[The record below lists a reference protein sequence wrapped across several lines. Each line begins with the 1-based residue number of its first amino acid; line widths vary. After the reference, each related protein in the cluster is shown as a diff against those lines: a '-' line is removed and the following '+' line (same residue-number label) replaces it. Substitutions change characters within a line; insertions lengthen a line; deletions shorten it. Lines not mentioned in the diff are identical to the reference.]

1 MKKLFAILMS
11 VLMIAC
17 FMPTMAFADG
27 ETAVKGTEQNPYT
40 LEDLGNMNRQ
50 TYIDAQKTLGGTMY
64 VEVGDYQYSTNGT
77 LGNGVRDDA
86 TGQKPDHNK
95 LNSYAENGYLSPK
108 DENGKGNDGANG
120 MNIVFV
126 GGTITSQKTGYKDID
141 HIDTSLLLAVPAYTN
156 VTFKE
161 TQFNGVFS
169 FNYQLYTSPWSQLG
183 ELKFDGCTFNG
194 IIVGATAAQTLTFD
208 GCTFNN
214 YTNIESVN
222 NSNPTWIRPA
232 YGNWTADDNRGQGED
247 FKSLTKINFTNNKV
261 TSTRPVKFEYVALW
275 KDADVTITGNTFN
288 ISKQTGDTE
297 CKNVGIYLGAHD
309 SAYNNDNGKT
319 VTLTWDNNKTEGE
332 TAAAICLPTGKQSL
346 PKGSKVLNSSG
357 EEIAISAREWKTE
370 NNITIGNTVSGY
382 ATLQEAINA
391 ANDGSTVKLL
401 ANTTEDITI
410 PAGKKV
416 TLNLNGKTLTNKNS
430 DTITVQNGAELTIE
444 GTGTVDNVT
453 HGKAAIFNNGTA
465 VLNGGT
471 YDRSAETGASATGS
485 GENSYYTIVNHGT
498 MTIATG
504 VTVQTAKNNNQYG
517 KYSSLVENGY
527 YDYKSTNPRSGY
539 VSGTNQAEPTLTI
552 NGGTFLGGLN
562 TIKNDDGAKVVIH
575 NGNFNNYSQ
584 AAVQNHSIA
593 TINGGTFTGAN
604 GTETAVAV
612 FNCGVCSNI
621 AEKDKHQ
628 LTITDGT
635 FNGKIIKTTGTI
647 SITGG
652 EFTSNPKDYVD
663 KSCKVFKVSDT
674 KFMVATDNAKP
685 AGYYWTAVEGKAWD
699 YEGTA
704 ITYTP
709 YVPTDNVTNQSENT
723 ATGTPATTTAD
734 INASTTTAADGT
746 KTTTATVDDQTADKI
761 VDKATAN
768 KSEQIIIDATSA
780 AGAGAAAEVGIP
792 EKTVKEIAE
801 KTDANLTF
809 KTDAAKVQLDKN
821 AVDALAAQAGT
832 TGTVKLLVK
841 TVKSDADI
849 HQVELKL
856 VTSNGAVTDFHGGN
870 VTVTIKPSA
879 ALNAKEVICVYIDDN
894 GVYHRVD
901 GKKNADGTYT
911 FTTGH
916 FSTYAI
922 MSVEDAE
929 KVFEQQDAKAAEQA
943 KEIKLQARSAK
954 TAKGNIKVNLKVNED
969 AIKAIEDLGYTVKY
983 KFYRSTIKNAKYVG
997 KFETT
1002 AKTYTNTTGKK
1013 GTRYYYKA
1021 RVMVYD
1027 AQGELVA
1034 KTALTQCKYACRI
1047 K

>member
-27 ETAVKGTEQNPYT
+27 ETAAVAKIGETTYPT
-40 LEDLGNMNRQ
+40 LQAAITAAPTGE
-50 TYIDAQKTLGGTMY
+50 TTT
-64 VEVGDYQYSTNGT
+64 VEV
-77 LGNGVRDDA
+77 
-86 TGQKPDHNK
+86 
-95 LNSYAENGYLSPK
+95 E
-108 DENGKGNDGANG
+108 
-120 MNIVFV
+120 
-126 GGTITSQKTGYKDID
+126 
-141 HIDTSLLLAVPAYTN
+141 LLA
-156 VTFKE
+156 
-161 TQFNGVFS
+161 
-169 FNYQLYTSPWSQLG
+169 
-183 ELKFDGCTFNG
+183 D
-194 IIVGATAAQTLTFD
+194 
-208 GCTFNN
+208 
-214 YTNIESVN
+214 
-222 NSNPTWIRPA
+222 
-232 YGNWTADDNRGQGED
+232 
-247 FKSLTKINFTNNKV
+247 TK
-261 TSTRPVKFEYVALW
+261 
-275 KDADVTITGNTFN
+275 
-288 ISKQTGDTE
+288 
-297 CKNVGIYLGAHD
+297 
-309 SAYNNDNGKT
+309 
-319 VTLTWDNNKTEGE
+319 
-332 TAAAICLPTGKQSL
+332 
-346 PKGSKVLNSSG
+346 
-357 EEIAISAREWKTE
+357 
-370 NNITIGNTVSGY
+370 
-382 ATLQEAINA
+382 
-391 ANDGSTVKLL
+391 
-401 ANTTEDITI
+401 EDITI

-416 TLNLNGKTLTNKNS
+416 TLNLNGKTLTNSSS
-430 DTITVQNGAELTIE
+430 DTITVANGAELTIE
-444 GTGTVDNVT
+444 GAGTVDNVT
-453 HGKAAIFNNGTA
+453 HGKAAIFNNGTV

-471 YDRSAETGASATGS
+471 YDRSAETGTSASAS
-485 GENSYYTIVNHGT
+485 GENSYYTIVNHGI
-498 MTIATG
+498 MTINEAAK
-504 VTVQTAKNNNQYG
+504 VQTAGGVTEKG

-527 YDYKSTNPRSGY
+527 FSYTSTDSRSGH
-539 VSGTNQAEPTLTI
+539 VEGTNQAEPTLTI

-562 TIKNDDGAKVVIH
+562 TIKNDDGGRIAIKD
-575 NGNFNNYSQ
+575 GNFSNFYQ
-584 AAVQNHSIA
+584 ALVQNHNIA
-593 TINGGTFTGAN
+593 KIEGGTFTAAEGSDQTTY
-604 GTETAVAV
+604 GVY
-612 FNCGVCSNI
+612 NCGCAANYDI
-621 AEKDKHQ
+621 GT
-628 LTITDGT
+628 LTISGGT
-635 FNGKIIKTTGTI
+635 FTADYALGEVSTQAANVTI
-647 SITGG
+647 SGG
-652 EFTSNPKDYVD
+652 IFNGNKAAIGESTDCNAKFVISGGTYSSSPKNVVGNA
-663 KSCKVFKVSDT
+663 KVFKVSDT
-674 KFMVATDNAKP
+674 KFMVATDDAKP

-761 VDKATAN
+761 VDKAAAN

-780 AGAGAAAEVGIP
+780 AGAAASAEVGIP

-879 ALNAKEVICVYIDDN
+879 TLNAKEVICVYIDDN

-943 KEIKLQARSAK
+943 KEIMLQARSAK

>member
-27 ETAVKGTEQNPYT
+27 ETAAVAK
-40 LEDLGNMNRQ
+40 
-50 TYIDAQKTLGGTMY
+50 
-64 VEVGDYQYSTNGT
+64 VGETTYST
-77 LGNGVRDDA
+77 LQA
-86 TGQKPDHNK
+86 
-95 LNSYAENGYLSPK
+95 AI
-108 DENGKGNDGANG
+108 A
-120 MNIVFV
+120 
-126 GGTITSQKTGYKDID
+126 
-141 HIDTSLLLAVPAYTN
+141 A
-156 VTFKE
+156 
-161 TQFNGVFS
+161 
-169 FNYQLYTSPWSQLG
+169 
-183 ELKFDGCTFNG
+183 
-194 IIVGATAAQTLTFD
+194 ATA
-208 GCTFNN
+208 
-214 YTNIESVN
+214 
-222 NSNPTWIRPA
+222 
-232 YGNWTADDNRGQGED
+232 
-247 FKSLTKINFTNNKV
+247 
-261 TSTRPVKFEYVALW
+261 
-275 KDADVTITGNTFN
+275 
-288 ISKQTGDTE
+288 
-297 CKNVGIYLGAHD
+297 
-309 SAYNNDNGKT
+309 
-319 VTLTWDNNKTEGE
+319 GE
-332 TAAAICLPTGKQSL
+332 TT
-346 PKGSKVLNSSG
+346 
-357 EEIAISAREWKTE
+357 
-370 NNITIGNTVSGY
+370 TV
-382 ATLQEAINA
+382 E
-391 ANDGSTVKLL
+391 LL

-410 PAGKKV
+410 PEGNPV
-416 TLNLNGKTLTNKNS
+416 TLKLNGRTLTNSSS
-430 DTITVQNGAELTIE
+430 DTITVANNATLTIE

-453 HGKAAIFNNGTA
+453 HGKAAIFNNGTV

-471 YDRSAETGASATGS
+471 YDRSKEAGTSASVS
-485 GENSYYTIVNHGT
+485 GKNSYYTIVNHGT
-498 MTIATG
+498 MTINEAAK
-504 VTVQTAKNNNQYG
+504 VQTAGGDTKKG

-527 YDYKSTNPRSGY
+527 YSYTSKDPRGGY
-539 VSGTNQAEPTLTI
+539 VEETNQAEPTLTI
-552 NGGTFLGGLN
+552 NNGTFLGGLN
-562 TIKNDDGAKVVIH
+562 TIKNDDGGRITIKD
-575 NGNFNNYSQ
+575 GNFSNFYQ
-584 AAVQNHSIA
+584 ALVQNHNIA
-593 TINGGTFTGAN
+593 TIEGGTFTAAEGSDQTTY
-604 GTETAVAV
+604 GVY
-612 FNCGVCSNI
+612 NCGCAANYDTG
-621 AEKDKHQ
+621 E
-628 LTITDGT
+628 LTISGGT
-635 FNGKIIKTTGTI
+635 FTADYALGEVSTEAATVTISGGIFNGKKDAIGKSADCKAKFVISGGTY
-647 SITGG
+647 S
-652 EFTSNPKDYVD
+652 SSPKNVVGNA
-663 KSCKVFKVSDT
+663 KVFKVSDT
-674 KFMVATDNAKP
+674 KFMVATDDAKP

-704 ITYTP
+704 IIYTP

-780 AGAGAAAEVGIP
+780 AGAAAAAEVGIP
-792 EKTVKEIAE
+792 GKTVKEIAE

-879 ALNAKEVICVYIDDN
+879 TLNAKEVICVYIDDN

-929 KVFEQQDAKAAEQA
+929 KVFAQQDAKAAEQA
-943 KEIKLQARSAK
+943 KEIMLQARSAK

>member
-17 FMPTMAFADG
+17 FMPTMAFAG
-27 ETAVKGTEQNPYT
+27 ETAKGTEQNPYT
-40 LEDLGNMNRQ
+40 LAELGKMNRQ
-50 TYIDAQKTLGGTMY
+50 AYIDAQTKLGGTMY
-64 VEVGDYQYSTNGT
+64 VKVDNYQYETNGT
-77 LGNGVRDDA
+77 LGNGERND
-86 TGQKPDHNK
+86 TPGQTPDPNK

-108 DENGKGNDGANG
+108 GEDGKRNDGANG

-126 GGTITSQKTGYKDID
+126 GGTITSGATGYDDID
-141 HIDTSLLLAVPAYTN
+141 HIGTSLLLAVPAYTN

-208 GCTFNN
+208 GCTFNDYKN
-214 YTNIESVN
+214 TASAN

-232 YGNWTADDNRGQGED
+232 YGNWTPDDNIGQGED

-261 TSTRPVKFEYVALW
+261 TSTRPVKFEYVAQW
-275 KDADVTITGNTFN
+275 KDAEVTITGNTFN
-288 ISKQTGDTE
+288 INRQTDDKE
-297 CKNVGIYLGAHD
+297 YKNVGIYLGAHD
-309 SAYNNDNGKT
+309 SAYSEKNGKK
-319 VTLTWDNNKTEGE
+319 VTLIWDNNKTEGD

-357 EEIAISAREWKTE
+357 EEIAISGREWKTE

-382 ATLQEAINA
+382 ATLQDAINA
-391 ANDGSTVKLL
+391 ANEGGTVKLL
-401 ANTTEDITI
+401 ADTKEDITI
-410 PAGKKV
+410 PANKKV
-416 TLNLNGKTLTNKNS
+416 TLNLNGKKLTNQSS
-430 DTITVQNGAELTIE
+430 DTITVENGAELTIE

-453 HGKAAIFNNGTA
+453 HAKAAIVNYGTA
-465 VLNGGT
+465 VLKGGT
-471 YDRSAETGASATGS
+471 YTRSKEDADNNKGSAGK
-485 GENSYYTIVNHGT
+485 NSFYTILNDKGGN
-498 MTIATG
+498 MTIQNG
-504 VTVQTAKNNNQYG
+504 VEVTNVGHFSSMIRNGGDG
-517 KYSSLVENGY
+517 KSQA
-527 YDYKSTNPRSGY
+527 
-539 VSGTNQAEPTLTI
+539 VSKLQI
-552 NGGTFLGGLN
+552 NGGTFSGGIN
-562 TIKNDDGAKVVIH
+562 TVKNDEYG
-575 NGNFNNYSQ
+575 
-584 AAVQNHSIA
+584 
-593 TINGGTFTGAN
+593 
-604 GTETAVAV
+604 E
-612 FNCGVCSNI
+612 
-621 AEKDKHQ
+621 
-628 LTITDGT
+628 LTITGGSFSNTSQFVIMNWHKAILSGGT
-635 FNGKIIKTTGTI
+635 YETNEGAEAVLFTARYLEKRAIGELTVTGGTYKCADNQKLLCDRYNNQEKYKGTAN
-647 SITGG
+647 ITGG
-652 EFTSNPKDYVD
+652 EFSSNPKDYVD

-674 KFMVATDNAKP
+674 KFIVATDDAKP

-780 AGAGAAAEVGIP
+780 AGAAASAEVGIP

-879 ALNAKEVICVYIDDN
+879 TLNAKEVICVYIDDN

-943 KEIKLQARSAK
+943 KEIMLQARSAK

>member
-27 ETAVKGTEQNPYT
+27 ETA
-40 LEDLGNMNRQ
+40 
-50 TYIDAQKTLGGTMY
+50 
-64 VEVGDYQYSTNGT
+64 
-77 LGNGVRDDA
+77 
-86 TGQKPDHNK
+86 
-95 LNSYAENGYLSPK
+95 
-108 DENGKGNDGANG
+108 
-120 MNIVFV
+120 
-126 GGTITSQKTGYKDID
+126 
-141 HIDTSLLLAVPAYTN
+141 AVA
-156 VTFKE
+156 
-161 TQFNGVFS
+161 
-169 FNYQLYTSPWSQLG
+169 
-183 ELKFDGCTFNG
+183 
-194 IIVGATAAQTLTFD
+194 
-208 GCTFNN
+208 
-214 YTNIESVN
+214 
-222 NSNPTWIRPA
+222 
-232 YGNWTADDNRGQGED
+232 
-247 FKSLTKINFTNNKV
+247 KI
-261 TSTRPVKFEYVALW
+261 
-275 KDADVTITGNTFN
+275 
-288 ISKQTGDTE
+288 
-297 CKNVGIYLGAHD
+297 
-309 SAYNNDNGKT
+309 
-319 VTLTWDNNKTEGE
+319 GE
-332 TAAAICLPTGKQSL
+332 TTYP
-346 PKGSKVLNSSG
+346 
-357 EEIAISAREWKTE
+357 
-370 NNITIGNTVSGY
+370 
-382 ATLQEAINA
+382 TLQEAINA
-391 ANDGSTVKLL
+391 ATEGETTTGELL

-430 DTITVQNGAELTIE
+430 DTITVETGAELTIE

-453 HGKAAIFNNGTA
+453 HRKAALVNYGIT
-465 VLNGGT
+465 VLKGGT
-471 YDRSAETGASATGS
+471 YTRSKENPENNKDSAG
-485 GENSYYTIVNHGT
+485 GNSYYTILNDKGGN
-498 MTIATG
+498 MTIQNG
-504 VTVQTAKNNNQYG
+504 VEVTNVG
-517 KYSSLVENGY
+517 HFSSMIRNGG
-527 YDYKSTNPRSGY
+527 DDKSDA
-539 VSGTNQAEPTLTI
+539 VSKLQI
-552 NGGTFLGGLN
+552 NGGRFSGGIN
-562 TIKNDDGAKVVIH
+562 TVKNDAYG
-575 NGNFNNYSQ
+575 
-584 AAVQNHSIA
+584 
-593 TINGGTFTGAN
+593 
-604 GTETAVAV
+604 E
-612 FNCGVCSNI
+612 
-621 AEKDKHQ
+621 
-628 LTITDGT
+628 LTITGGSFSNTSQLVIMNWHKAILSGGT
-635 FNGKIIKTTGTI
+635 YETNEGAEAVLFTAKYSEDSAIGELTVTGGTYKCADNQKLLCDRYNNQEEYKGTAN
-647 SITGG
+647 ITGG
-652 EFTSNPKDYVD
+652 EFTSNPKGYVD
-663 KSCKVFKVSDT
+663 ESCKVFKVSDT

-685 AGYYWTAVEGKAWD
+685 AGYYWTAVEGKDWD

-780 AGAGAAAEVGIP
+780 AGAVAAAEVGIP
-792 EKTVKEIAE
+792 EKTVKEITE

-879 ALNAKEVICVYIDDN
+879 TLNAKEVICVYIDDN
-894 GVYHRVD
+894 GVYHRVG

-943 KEIKLQARSAK
+943 KEIMLQARSAK

>member
-1 MKKLFAILMS
+1 MS

-27 ETAVKGTEQNPYT
+27 EGTPVTEAETKNYV
-40 LEDLGNMNRQ
+40 
-50 TYIDAQKTLGGTMY
+50 AQ
-64 VEVGDYQYSTNGT
+64 
-77 LGNGVRDDA
+77 
-86 TGQKPDHNK
+86 
-95 LNSYAENGYLSPK
+95 
-108 DENGKGNDGANG
+108 
-120 MNIVFV
+120 V
-126 GGTITSQKTGYKDID
+126 GGTQY
-141 HIDTSLLLAVPAYTN
+141 
-156 VTFKE
+156 E
-161 TQFNGVFS
+161 TLQ
-169 FNYQLYTSPWSQLG
+169 
-183 ELKFDGCTFNG
+183 
-194 IIVGATAAQTLTFD
+194 AA
-208 GCTFNN
+208 
-214 YTNIESVN
+214 I
-222 NSNPTWIRPA
+222 A
-232 YGNWTADDNRGQGED
+232 AA
-247 FKSLTKINFTNNKV
+247 K
-261 TSTRPVKFEYVALW
+261 
-275 KDADVTITGNTFN
+275 
-288 ISKQTGDTE
+288 
-297 CKNVGIYLGAHD
+297 
-309 SAYNNDNGKT
+309 
-319 VTLTWDNNKTEGE
+319 EGE
-332 TAAAICLPTGKQSL
+332 TT
-346 PKGSKVLNSSG
+346 
-357 EEIAISAREWKTE
+357 
-370 NNITIGNTVSGY
+370 
-382 ATLQEAINA
+382 
-391 ANDGSTVKLL
+391 TVKLL

-416 TLNLNGKTLTNKNS
+416 TLNLNGKTLTNSSK
-430 DTITVQNGAELTIE
+430 DTITVENGAELTIE

-453 HGKAAIFNNGTA
+453 HGKAALVNYGTA
-465 VLNGGT
+465 VLKGGT
-471 YDRSAETGASATGS
+471 YTRSKENPENNKDSAG
-485 GENSYYTIVNHGT
+485 GNSYYTILNDKGGN
-498 MTIATG
+498 MTIQNG
-504 VTVQTAKNNNQYG
+504 VEVTNVGHFSSMIRNGGDG
-517 KYSSLVENGY
+517 KSREASKL
-527 YDYKSTNPRSGY
+527 
-539 VSGTNQAEPTLTI
+539 QI
-552 NGGTFLGGLN
+552 NGGTFSGGIN
-562 TIKNDDGAKVVIH
+562 TVKNDEYGELKITGGSFSNTSQFVIMNWH
-575 NGNFNNYSQ
+575 KAILS
-584 AAVQNHSIA
+584 
-593 TINGGTFTGAN
+593 GGTYKTNEGAEAVLFTAKYLADRAIGELNVTGGTYKCADNQKLLCDRWNNDETYKGTAN
-604 GTETAVAV
+604 
-612 FNCGVCSNI
+612 
-621 AEKDKHQ
+621 
-628 LTITDGT
+628 
-635 FNGKIIKTTGTI
+635 
-647 SITGG
+647 ITGG
-652 EFTSNPKDYVD
+652 EFSSDPSAYLASGYEIVKNANGT
-663 KSCKVFKVSDT
+663 FTVSR
-674 KFMVATDNAKP
+674 P
-685 AGYYWTAVEGKAWD
+685 YSGGS
-699 YEGTA
+699 
-704 ITYTP
+704 

-746 KTTTATVDDQTADKI
+746 KTTTATVDDKTADKI

-780 AGAGAAAEVGIP
+780 AGAAAAAEVGIP
-792 EKTVKEIAE
+792 EKTVKEITE

-879 ALNAKEVICVYIDDN
+879 TLNAKEVICVYIDDN

-943 KEIKLQARSAK
+943 KEIMLQARSAK

>member
-27 ETAVKGTEQNPYT
+27 ETAAVAKIGETTYPT
-40 LEDLGNMNRQ
+40 LQAAITAAPTGE
-50 TYIDAQKTLGGTMY
+50 TTT
-64 VEVGDYQYSTNGT
+64 VEV
-77 LGNGVRDDA
+77 
-86 TGQKPDHNK
+86 
-95 LNSYAENGYLSPK
+95 E
-108 DENGKGNDGANG
+108 
-120 MNIVFV
+120 
-126 GGTITSQKTGYKDID
+126 
-141 HIDTSLLLAVPAYTN
+141 LLA
-156 VTFKE
+156 
-161 TQFNGVFS
+161 
-169 FNYQLYTSPWSQLG
+169 
-183 ELKFDGCTFNG
+183 D
-194 IIVGATAAQTLTFD
+194 
-208 GCTFNN
+208 
-214 YTNIESVN
+214 
-222 NSNPTWIRPA
+222 
-232 YGNWTADDNRGQGED
+232 
-247 FKSLTKINFTNNKV
+247 TK
-261 TSTRPVKFEYVALW
+261 
-275 KDADVTITGNTFN
+275 
-288 ISKQTGDTE
+288 
-297 CKNVGIYLGAHD
+297 
-309 SAYNNDNGKT
+309 
-319 VTLTWDNNKTEGE
+319 
-332 TAAAICLPTGKQSL
+332 
-346 PKGSKVLNSSG
+346 
-357 EEIAISAREWKTE
+357 
-370 NNITIGNTVSGY
+370 
-382 ATLQEAINA
+382 
-391 ANDGSTVKLL
+391 
-401 ANTTEDITI
+401 EDITI

-416 TLNLNGKTLTNKNS
+416 TLNLNGKTLTNSSS
-430 DTITVQNGAELTIE
+430 DTITVANGAELTIE
-444 GTGTVDNVT
+444 GAGTVDNVT
-453 HGKAAIFNNGTA
+453 HGKAAIFNNGTV

-471 YDRSAETGASATGS
+471 YDRSAETGTSASAS
-485 GENSYYTIVNHGT
+485 GENSYYTIVNHGI
-498 MTIATG
+498 MTINEAAI
-504 VTVQTAKNNNQYG
+504 VQTAGGVTEKG

-527 YDYKSTNPRSGY
+527 FSYTSTDSRSGH
-539 VSGTNQAEPTLTI
+539 VEGTNQAEPTLTI

-562 TIKNDDGAKVVIH
+562 TIKNDDGGRIAIKD
-575 NGNFNNYSQ
+575 GNFSNFYQ
-584 AAVQNHSIA
+584 ALVQNHNIA
-593 TINGGTFTGAN
+593 KIEGGTFTAAEGSDQTTY
-604 GTETAVAV
+604 GVY
-612 FNCGVCSNI
+612 NCGCAANYDI
-621 AEKDKHQ
+621 GT
-628 LTITDGT
+628 LTISGGT
-635 FNGKIIKTTGTI
+635 FTADYALGEVSTQAANVTI
-647 SITGG
+647 SGG
-652 EFTSNPKDYVD
+652 IFNGNKAAIGESTDCNAKFVISGGTYSSSPKNVVGNA
-663 KSCKVFKVSDT
+663 KVFKVSDT
-674 KFMVATDNAKP
+674 KFMVATDDAKP

-761 VDKATAN
+761 VDKAAAN

-780 AGAGAAAEVGIP
+780 AGAAASAEVGIP

-879 ALNAKEVICVYIDDN
+879 TLNAKEVICVYIDDN

-943 KEIKLQARSAK
+943 KEIMLQARSAK

>member
-27 ETAVKGTEQNPYT
+27 ETA
-40 LEDLGNMNRQ
+40 
-50 TYIDAQKTLGGTMY
+50 
-64 VEVGDYQYSTNGT
+64 
-77 LGNGVRDDA
+77 
-86 TGQKPDHNK
+86 
-95 LNSYAENGYLSPK
+95 
-108 DENGKGNDGANG
+108 
-120 MNIVFV
+120 
-126 GGTITSQKTGYKDID
+126 
-141 HIDTSLLLAVPAYTN
+141 AVA
-156 VTFKE
+156 
-161 TQFNGVFS
+161 
-169 FNYQLYTSPWSQLG
+169 
-183 ELKFDGCTFNG
+183 
-194 IIVGATAAQTLTFD
+194 
-208 GCTFNN
+208 
-214 YTNIESVN
+214 
-222 NSNPTWIRPA
+222 
-232 YGNWTADDNRGQGED
+232 
-247 FKSLTKINFTNNKV
+247 KI
-261 TSTRPVKFEYVALW
+261 
-275 KDADVTITGNTFN
+275 
-288 ISKQTGDTE
+288 
-297 CKNVGIYLGAHD
+297 
-309 SAYNNDNGKT
+309 
-319 VTLTWDNNKTEGE
+319 GE
-332 TAAAICLPTGKQSL
+332 TTYP
-346 PKGSKVLNSSG
+346 
-357 EEIAISAREWKTE
+357 
-370 NNITIGNTVSGY
+370 
-382 ATLQEAINA
+382 TLQEAINA
-391 ANDGSTVKLL
+391 ATEGETTTVELL

-430 DTITVQNGAELTIE
+430 DTITVETGAELTIE

-453 HGKAAIFNNGTA
+453 HRKAALVNYGIT
-465 VLNGGT
+465 VLKGGT
-471 YDRSAETGASATGS
+471 YTRSKENPENNKDSAG
-485 GENSYYTIVNHGT
+485 GNSYYTILNDKGGN
-498 MTIATG
+498 MTIQNG
-504 VTVQTAKNNNQYG
+504 VEVTNVG
-517 KYSSLVENGY
+517 HFSSMIRNGG
-527 YDYKSTNPRSGY
+527 DDKSDA
-539 VSGTNQAEPTLTI
+539 VSKLQI
-552 NGGTFLGGLN
+552 NGGRFSGGIN
-562 TIKNDDGAKVVIH
+562 TVKNDAYG
-575 NGNFNNYSQ
+575 
-584 AAVQNHSIA
+584 
-593 TINGGTFTGAN
+593 
-604 GTETAVAV
+604 E
-612 FNCGVCSNI
+612 
-621 AEKDKHQ
+621 
-628 LTITDGT
+628 LTITGGSFSNTSQLVIMNWHKAILSGGT
-635 FNGKIIKTTGTI
+635 YETNEGAEAVLFTAKYSEDSAIGELTVTGGTYKCADNQKLLCDRYNNQEEYKGTAN
-647 SITGG
+647 ITGG
-652 EFTSNPKDYVD
+652 EFTSNPKGYVD
-663 KSCKVFKVSDT
+663 ESCKVFKVSDT

-685 AGYYWTAVEGKAWD
+685 AGYYWTAVEGKDWD

-780 AGAGAAAEVGIP
+780 AGAVAAAEVGIP
-792 EKTVKEIAE
+792 EKTVKEITE

-879 ALNAKEVICVYIDDN
+879 TLNAKEVICVYIDDN
-894 GVYHRVD
+894 GVYHRVG

-943 KEIKLQARSAK
+943 KEIMLQARSAK

>member
-27 ETAVKGTEQNPYT
+27 EGTLAAGEEIKTYVAQVGETQYETLQAAIEAAKEGETITLLNDVNTEVNIDKTIT
-40 LEDLGNMNRQ
+40 LE
-50 TYIDAQKTLGGTMY
+50 
-64 VEVGDYQYSTNGT
+64 
-77 LGNGVRDDA
+77 GNGKSISGKVNITAPNVVINNVVLNYVGTTDTGSAFTVTTEGNFTLTNSTIEPTVRTA
-86 TGQKPDHNK
+86 
-95 LNSYAENGYLSPK
+95 LSLK
-108 DENGKGNDGANG
+108 
-120 MNIVFV
+120 V
-126 GGTITSQKTGYKDID
+126 GGK
-141 HIDTSLLLAVPAYTN
+141 AV
-156 VTFKE
+156 V
-161 TQFNGVFS
+161 
-169 FNYQLYTSPWSQLG
+169 
-183 ELKFDGCTFNG
+183 
-194 IIVGATAAQTLTFD
+194 
-208 GCTFNN
+208 
-214 YTNIESVN
+214 
-222 NSNPTWIRPA
+222 
-232 YGNWTADDNRGQGED
+232 
-247 FKSLTKINFTNNKV
+247 
-261 TSTRPVKFEYVALW
+261 
-275 KDADVTITGNTFN
+275 TGNTINAQEQKIYNGIEFGISEEPSVASGTTVSNNTFQGRFKNNCISFYNLQADAVIEINDNTFGYIGNALRISNPKNVNATFN
-288 ISKQTGDTE
+288 I
-297 CKNVGIYLGAHD
+297 
-309 SAYNNDNGKT
+309 
-319 VTLTWDNNKTEGE
+319 
-332 TAAAICLPTGKQSL
+332 
-346 PKGSKVLNSSG
+346 
-357 EEIAISAREWKTE
+357 AR
-370 NNITIGNTVSGY
+370 N
-382 ATLQEAINA
+382 
-391 ANDGSTVKLL
+391 
-401 ANTTEDITI
+401 
-410 PAGKKV
+410 
-416 TLNLNGKTLTNKNS
+416 
-430 DTITVQNGAELTIE
+430 
-444 GTGTVDNVT
+444 
-453 HGKAAIFNNGTA
+453 
-465 VLNGGT
+465 
-471 YDRSAETGASATGS
+471 R
-485 GENSYYTIVNHGT
+485 YT
-498 MTIATG
+498 
-504 VTVQTAKNNNQYG
+504 
-517 KYSSLVENGY
+517 
-527 YDYKSTNPRSGY
+527 D
-539 VSGTNQAEPTLTI
+539 TI
-552 NGGTFLGGLN
+552 NGEYAGYLICQDYSKDLEIQDFTKITVNFTDLMM
-562 TIKNDDGAKVVIH
+562 
-575 NGNFNNYSQ
+575 GNQLMLS
-584 AAVQNHSIA
+584 
-593 TINGGTFTGAN
+593 N
-604 GTETAVAV
+604 GTGKNQIYYVYDDQE
-612 FNCGVCSNI
+612 GI
-621 AEKDKHQ
+621 
-628 LTITDGT
+628 ITT
-635 FNGKIIKTTGTI
+635 NQPKVNF
-647 SITGG
+647 SRSYSGG
-652 EFTSNPKDYVD
+652 S
-663 KSCKVFKVSDT
+663 
-674 KFMVATDNAKP
+674 
-685 AGYYWTAVEGKAWD
+685 
-699 YEGTA
+699 
-704 ITYTP
+704 

-780 AGAGAAAEVGIP
+780 AGAVAAAEVGIP
-792 EKTVKEIAE
+792 EKTVKEITE
-801 KTDANLTF
+801 KTDANLTI

-879 ALNAKEVICVYIDDN
+879 TLNAKEVICVYIDDN

-943 KEIKLQARSAK
+943 KEIMLQARSAK

>member
-27 ETAVKGTEQNPYT
+27 GEETT
-40 LEDLGNMNRQ
+40 
-50 TYIDAQKTLGGTMY
+50 
-64 VEVGDYQYSTNGT
+64 
-77 LGNGVRDDA
+77 
-86 TGQKPDHNK
+86 
-95 LNSYAENGYLSPK
+95 
-108 DENGKGNDGANG
+108 
-120 MNIVFV
+120 
-126 GGTITSQKTGYKDID
+126 
-141 HIDTSLLLAVPAYTN
+141 
-156 VTFKE
+156 
-161 TQFNGVFS
+161 
-169 FNYQLYTSPWSQLG
+169 
-183 ELKFDGCTFNG
+183 
-194 IIVGATAAQTLTFD
+194 
-208 GCTFNN
+208 
-214 YTNIESVN
+214 
-222 NSNPTWIRPA
+222 
-232 YGNWTADDNRGQGED
+232 
-247 FKSLTKINFTNNKV
+247 
-261 TSTRPVKFEYVALW
+261 YVAQ
-275 KDADVTITGNTFN
+275 V
-288 ISKQTGDTE
+288 
-297 CKNVGIYLGAHD
+297 
-309 SAYNNDNGKT
+309 GKT
-319 VTLTWDNNKTEGE
+319 QYK
-332 TAAAICLPTGKQSL
+332 
-346 PKGSKVLNSSG
+346 
-357 EEIAISAREWKTE
+357 
-370 NNITIGNTVSGY
+370 
-382 ATLQEAINA
+382 TLQEAIDA
-391 ANDGSTVKLL
+391 DTTGETTVELL
-401 ANTTEDITI
+401 ADTKEDITI
-410 PAGKKV
+410 STGKV
-416 TLNLNGKTLTNKNS
+416 TLNLNGKKLTNSSSN
-430 DTITVQNGAELTIE
+430 TITVANGATLMIK

-453 HGKAAIFNNGTA
+453 HGKAALVNYGTA
-465 VLNGGT
+465 VLKGGT
-471 YDRSAETGASATGS
+471 YTRSKENPENNKDSAEG
-485 GENSYYTIVNHGT
+485 NSYYTILNDKGGN
-498 MTIATG
+498 MTIQNG
-504 VTVQTAKNNNQYG
+504 VKVTNVG
-517 KYSSLVENGY
+517 HFSSMIRNGG
-527 YDYKSTNPRSGY
+527 DEQSKEASKL
-539 VSGTNQAEPTLTI
+539 QI
-552 NGGTFLGGLN
+552 NGGTFSGGLN
-562 TIKNDDGAKVVIH
+562 TVKNDEYG
-575 NGNFNNYSQ
+575 
-584 AAVQNHSIA
+584 
-593 TINGGTFTGAN
+593 
-604 GTETAVAV
+604 E
-612 FNCGVCSNI
+612 
-621 AEKDKHQ
+621 
-628 LTITDGT
+628 LTITGGSFSNTSQFVIMNWHKAILSGGT
-635 FNGKIIKTTGTI
+635 YETNEGAEAVLFTAKWNEERAIGELTVTGGTYKCADKQELLCDRYDNNEKYKGTA

-652 EFTSNPKDYVD
+652 AFSSNPKDYKDYVD

-674 KFMVATDNAKP
+674 KFMVATDDVKP
-685 AGYYWTAVEGKAWD
+685 AGYYWTAVEGKDWD

-734 INASTTTAADGT
+734 INASTKSAADGT
-746 KTTTATVDDQTADKI
+746 KTTTATVDDKTADKI
-761 VDKATAN
+761 VDKASAN

-780 AGAGAAAEVGIP
+780 AGAAAAAEVGIP

-801 KTDANLTF
+801 KTDANLTIQ
-809 KTDAAKVQLDKN
+809 TDAAKVQLDKN

-879 ALNAKEVICVYIDDN
+879 TLNAKEVICVYIDDN

-929 KVFEQQDAKAAEQA
+929 KVFAQQGAKAAEQA
-943 KEIKLQARSAK
+943 KEIMLQARSTK

>member
-1 MKKLFAILMS
+1 
-11 VLMIAC
+11 MIAC

-27 ETAVKGTEQNPYT
+27 EGTLAAGEEIKTYVAQVGETQYETLQAAIEAAKEGETITLLNDVNTEVNIDKTIT
-40 LEDLGNMNRQ
+40 LE
-50 TYIDAQKTLGGTMY
+50 
-64 VEVGDYQYSTNGT
+64 
-77 LGNGVRDDA
+77 GNGKSISGKVNITAPNVVINNVVLNYVGTTDTGSAFTVTTEGNFTLTNSTIEPTVRTA
-86 TGQKPDHNK
+86 
-95 LNSYAENGYLSPK
+95 LSLK
-108 DENGKGNDGANG
+108 
-120 MNIVFV
+120 V
-126 GGTITSQKTGYKDID
+126 GGK
-141 HIDTSLLLAVPAYTN
+141 AV
-156 VTFKE
+156 V
-161 TQFNGVFS
+161 
-169 FNYQLYTSPWSQLG
+169 
-183 ELKFDGCTFNG
+183 
-194 IIVGATAAQTLTFD
+194 
-208 GCTFNN
+208 
-214 YTNIESVN
+214 
-222 NSNPTWIRPA
+222 
-232 YGNWTADDNRGQGED
+232 
-247 FKSLTKINFTNNKV
+247 
-261 TSTRPVKFEYVALW
+261 
-275 KDADVTITGNTFN
+275 TGNTINAQKQKIYNGIEFGISEEPSVASGTTVSNNTFQGRFKNNCISFYNLQADAVIEINDNTFGYIGNALRISNPKNVNATFN
-288 ISKQTGDTE
+288 I
-297 CKNVGIYLGAHD
+297 
-309 SAYNNDNGKT
+309 
-319 VTLTWDNNKTEGE
+319 
-332 TAAAICLPTGKQSL
+332 
-346 PKGSKVLNSSG
+346 
-357 EEIAISAREWKTE
+357 AR
-370 NNITIGNTVSGY
+370 N
-382 ATLQEAINA
+382 
-391 ANDGSTVKLL
+391 
-401 ANTTEDITI
+401 
-410 PAGKKV
+410 
-416 TLNLNGKTLTNKNS
+416 
-430 DTITVQNGAELTIE
+430 
-444 GTGTVDNVT
+444 
-453 HGKAAIFNNGTA
+453 
-465 VLNGGT
+465 
-471 YDRSAETGASATGS
+471 R
-485 GENSYYTIVNHGT
+485 YT
-498 MTIATG
+498 
-504 VTVQTAKNNNQYG
+504 
-517 KYSSLVENGY
+517 
-527 YDYKSTNPRSGY
+527 D
-539 VSGTNQAEPTLTI
+539 TI
-552 NGGTFLGGLN
+552 NGEYAGYLICQDYSKDLEIQDFTKIIVNFTDLMM
-562 TIKNDDGAKVVIH
+562 
-575 NGNFNNYSQ
+575 GNQLMLS
-584 AAVQNHSIA
+584 
-593 TINGGTFTGAN
+593 N
-604 GTETAVAV
+604 GTGKNQIYYVYDDQE
-612 FNCGVCSNI
+612 GI
-621 AEKDKHQ
+621 
-628 LTITDGT
+628 ITT
-635 FNGKIIKTTGTI
+635 NQPKVNF
-647 SITGG
+647 SRSYSGG
-652 EFTSNPKDYVD
+652 S
-663 KSCKVFKVSDT
+663 
-674 KFMVATDNAKP
+674 
-685 AGYYWTAVEGKAWD
+685 
-699 YEGTA
+699 
-704 ITYTP
+704 

-768 KSEQIIIDATSA
+768 KSEQITIDATSA

-901 GKKNADGTYT
+901 GKKNADGTYI

-929 KVFEQQDAKAAEQA
+929 KVFAQQDAKAAEQA
-943 KEIKLQARSAK
+943 KEIMLQARSAK

>member
-27 ETAVKGTEQNPYT
+27 EDTPAAGEESKNPVAQVG
-40 LEDLGNMNRQ
+40 DQ
-50 TYIDAQKTLGGTMY
+50 TYASLSAA
-64 VEVGDYQYSTNGT
+64 VEAVETNGT
-77 LGNGVRDDA
+77 A
-86 TGQKPDHNK
+86 
-95 LNSYAENGYLSPK
+95 
-108 DENGKGNDGANG
+108 
-120 MNIVFV
+120 
-126 GGTITSQKTGYKDID
+126 TIT
-141 HIDTSLLLAVPAYTN
+141 LL
-156 VTFKE
+156 
-161 TQFNGVFS
+161 
-169 FNYQLYTSPWSQLG
+169 
-183 ELKFDGCTFNG
+183 
-194 IIVGATAAQTLTFD
+194 
-208 GCTFNN
+208 
-214 YTNIESVN
+214 
-222 NSNPTWIRPA
+222 
-232 YGNWTADDNRGQGED
+232 
-247 FKSLTKINFTNNKV
+247 
-261 TSTRPVKFEYVALW
+261 
-275 KDADVTITGNTFN
+275 KDA
-288 ISKQTGDTE
+288 
-297 CKNVGIYLGAHD
+297 
-309 SAYNNDNGKT
+309 
-319 VTLTWDNNKTEGE
+319 
-332 TAAAICLPTGKQSL
+332 
-346 PKGSKVLNSSG
+346 
-357 EEIAISAREWKTE
+357 
-370 NNITIGNTVSGY
+370 
-382 ATLQEAINA
+382 
-391 ANDGSTVKLL
+391 
-401 ANTTEDITI
+401 TEDITI
-410 PAGKKV
+410 SANKKV
-416 TLNLNGKTLTNKNS
+416 TLNLNGKKLTNSSN
-430 DTITVQNGAELTIE
+430 DTITVANGAELTIE

-453 HGKAAIFNNGTA
+453 HAKAALVNYGTA
-465 VLNGGT
+465 VLKGGT
-471 YDRSAETGASATGS
+471 YTRSKEDADNNKGSAGK
-485 GENSYYTIVNHGT
+485 NSFYTILNDKGGN
-498 MTIATG
+498 MTIQNG
-504 VTVQTAKNNNQYG
+504 VEVTNVG
-517 KYSSLVENGY
+517 HFSSMIRNGG
-527 YDYKSTNPRSGY
+527 DGQSQA
-539 VSGTNQAEPTLTI
+539 VSKLQI
-552 NGGTFLGGLN
+552 NGGTFSGGIN
-562 TIKNDDGAKVVIH
+562 TVKNDEYG
-575 NGNFNNYSQ
+575 
-584 AAVQNHSIA
+584 
-593 TINGGTFTGAN
+593 
-604 GTETAVAV
+604 E
-612 FNCGVCSNI
+612 
-621 AEKDKHQ
+621 
-628 LTITDGT
+628 LTITGGSFSNTSQFVIMNWHKAILSGGT
-635 FNGKIIKTTGTI
+635 YETNEGAEAVLFTARYLEKRAIGELTVTGGTYKCADNQKLLCDRYNNQEEYKGTAN
-647 SITGG
+647 ITGG

-685 AGYYWTAVEGKAWD
+685 AGYYWTAVEGKDWD

-709 YVPTDNVTNQSENT
+709 YVPTDNVTNQSEKT

-780 AGAGAAAEVGIP
+780 AGAAAAAEVGIP

-801 KTDANLTF
+801 KTDANLTI

-879 ALNAKEVICVYIDDN
+879 TLNAKEVICVYIDDN

-943 KEIKLQARSAK
+943 KEIMLQARSAK

-969 AIKAIEDLGYTVKY
+969 AIEAIEDLGYTVKY

>member
-27 ETAVKGTEQNPYT
+27 EGTPVTEAETKNYV
-40 LEDLGNMNRQ
+40 
-50 TYIDAQKTLGGTMY
+50 AQ
-64 VEVGDYQYSTNGT
+64 
-77 LGNGVRDDA
+77 
-86 TGQKPDHNK
+86 
-95 LNSYAENGYLSPK
+95 
-108 DENGKGNDGANG
+108 
-120 MNIVFV
+120 V
-126 GGTITSQKTGYKDID
+126 GGTQY
-141 HIDTSLLLAVPAYTN
+141 
-156 VTFKE
+156 E
-161 TQFNGVFS
+161 TLQ
-169 FNYQLYTSPWSQLG
+169 
-183 ELKFDGCTFNG
+183 
-194 IIVGATAAQTLTFD
+194 AA
-208 GCTFNN
+208 
-214 YTNIESVN
+214 I
-222 NSNPTWIRPA
+222 A
-232 YGNWTADDNRGQGED
+232 AA
-247 FKSLTKINFTNNKV
+247 K
-261 TSTRPVKFEYVALW
+261 
-275 KDADVTITGNTFN
+275 
-288 ISKQTGDTE
+288 
-297 CKNVGIYLGAHD
+297 
-309 SAYNNDNGKT
+309 
-319 VTLTWDNNKTEGE
+319 EGE
-332 TAAAICLPTGKQSL
+332 TT
-346 PKGSKVLNSSG
+346 
-357 EEIAISAREWKTE
+357 
-370 NNITIGNTVSGY
+370 
-382 ATLQEAINA
+382 
-391 ANDGSTVKLL
+391 TVKLL

-416 TLNLNGKTLTNKNS
+416 TLNLNGKTLTNSSK
-430 DTITVQNGAELTIE
+430 DTITVENGAELTIE

-453 HGKAAIFNNGTA
+453 HGKAAIFNNGTV

-471 YDRSAETGASATGS
+471 YDRSKEAGTSTSAS

-498 MTIATG
+498 MTINEAAK
-504 VTVQTAKNNNQYG
+504 VQTAGGITEKG
-517 KYSSLVENGY
+517 KFSSLVENGY
-527 YDYKSTNPRSGY
+527 YNYTSTDSRSGY
-539 VSGTNQAEPTLTI
+539 VPETNQAEPTLTI
-552 NGGTFLGGLN
+552 NDGTFLGGLN
-562 TIKNDDGAKVVIH
+562 TIKNDDGGRITIKD
-575 NGNFNNYSQ
+575 GNFSNFYQ
-584 AAVQNHSIA
+584 ALVQNHNIA
-593 TINGGTFTGAN
+593 TIEGGTFTAAEGS
-604 GTETAVAV
+604 GQTTYGVY
-612 FNCGVCSNI
+612 NCGCV
-621 AEKDKHQ
+621 AEHDIGK
-628 LTITDGT
+628 LTISGGT
-635 FNGKIIKTTGTI
+635 FTADYALGEVSTQAANVTISGGIFNGKEAAIGKSTDCNAKFVISGGTY
-647 SITGG
+647 S
-652 EFTSNPKDYVD
+652 SSPKNVVGNA
-663 KSCKVFKVSDT
+663 KVFKVSDT
-674 KFMVATDNAKP
+674 KFIVATDDAKP

-768 KSEQIIIDATSA
+768 KSEQIIIDAASA
-780 AGAGAAAEVGIP
+780 AGAVAAAEVGIP

-801 KTDANLTF
+801 KTDANLTI

-879 ALNAKEVICVYIDDN
+879 TLNAKEVICVYIDDN

-929 KVFEQQDAKAAEQA
+929 KVFAQQDAKAAEQA
-943 KEIKLQARSAK
+943 KEIMLQARSAK

>member
-1 MKKLFAILMS
+1 MKKIFAILMS

-27 ETAVKGTEQNPYT
+27 EGTLAAGEEIKTYVAQVGETQYETLQAAIEAAKEGETITLLNDVNTEVNIDKTIT
-40 LEDLGNMNRQ
+40 LE
-50 TYIDAQKTLGGTMY
+50 
-64 VEVGDYQYSTNGT
+64 
-77 LGNGVRDDA
+77 GNGKSISGKVNITAPNVVINNVVLNYVDTTDTGSAFTVTTEGNFTLTNSTIEPTVRTA
-86 TGQKPDHNK
+86 
-95 LNSYAENGYLSPK
+95 LSLK
-108 DENGKGNDGANG
+108 
-120 MNIVFV
+120 V
-126 GGTITSQKTGYKDID
+126 GGK
-141 HIDTSLLLAVPAYTN
+141 AV
-156 VTFKE
+156 V
-161 TQFNGVFS
+161 
-169 FNYQLYTSPWSQLG
+169 
-183 ELKFDGCTFNG
+183 
-194 IIVGATAAQTLTFD
+194 
-208 GCTFNN
+208 
-214 YTNIESVN
+214 
-222 NSNPTWIRPA
+222 
-232 YGNWTADDNRGQGED
+232 
-247 FKSLTKINFTNNKV
+247 
-261 TSTRPVKFEYVALW
+261 
-275 KDADVTITGNTFN
+275 TGNTINAQEQKIYNGIEFGISEEPSVASGTTVSNNTFQGRFKNNCISFYNLQADAVIEINDNTFGYIGNALRISNPKNVNATFN
-288 ISKQTGDTE
+288 I
-297 CKNVGIYLGAHD
+297 
-309 SAYNNDNGKT
+309 
-319 VTLTWDNNKTEGE
+319 
-332 TAAAICLPTGKQSL
+332 
-346 PKGSKVLNSSG
+346 
-357 EEIAISAREWKTE
+357 AR
-370 NNITIGNTVSGY
+370 N
-382 ATLQEAINA
+382 
-391 ANDGSTVKLL
+391 
-401 ANTTEDITI
+401 
-410 PAGKKV
+410 
-416 TLNLNGKTLTNKNS
+416 
-430 DTITVQNGAELTIE
+430 
-444 GTGTVDNVT
+444 
-453 HGKAAIFNNGTA
+453 
-465 VLNGGT
+465 
-471 YDRSAETGASATGS
+471 R
-485 GENSYYTIVNHGT
+485 YT
-498 MTIATG
+498 
-504 VTVQTAKNNNQYG
+504 
-517 KYSSLVENGY
+517 
-527 YDYKSTNPRSGY
+527 D
-539 VSGTNQAEPTLTI
+539 TI
-552 NGGTFLGGLN
+552 NGEYAGYLICQDYSKDLEIQDFTKITVNFTDLMM
-562 TIKNDDGAKVVIH
+562 
-575 NGNFNNYSQ
+575 GNQLMLS
-584 AAVQNHSIA
+584 
-593 TINGGTFTGAN
+593 N
-604 GTETAVAV
+604 GTGKNQIYYVYDDQA
-612 FNCGVCSNI
+612 GI
-621 AEKDKHQ
+621 
-628 LTITDGT
+628 ITT
-635 FNGKIIKTTGTI
+635 NQPKVNF
-647 SITGG
+647 SRSYSGG
-652 EFTSNPKDYVD
+652 S
-663 KSCKVFKVSDT
+663 
-674 KFMVATDNAKP
+674 
-685 AGYYWTAVEGKAWD
+685 
-699 YEGTA
+699 
-704 ITYTP
+704 

-768 KSEQIIIDATSA
+768 KSEQITIDATSA
-780 AGAGAAAEVGIP
+780 AGAAAAAEVGIP

-801 KTDANLTF
+801 KTDANLTI

-929 KVFEQQDAKAAEQA
+929 KVFAQQDAKAAEQA
-943 KEIKLQARSAK
+943 KEIMLQARSAK

>member
-1 MKKLFAILMS
+1 
-11 VLMIAC
+11 
-17 FMPTMAFADG
+17 MPIIPIQHGFVQLT
-27 ETAVKGTEQNPYT
+27 VIWNP
-40 LEDLGNMNRQ
+40 
-50 TYIDAQKTLGGTMY
+50 
-64 VEVGDYQYSTNGT
+64 
-77 LGNGVRDDA
+77 
-86 TGQKPDHNK
+86 
-95 LNSYAENGYLSPK
+95 
-108 DENGKGNDGANG
+108 
-120 MNIVFV
+120 
-126 GGTITSQKTGYKDID
+126 
-141 HIDTSLLLAVPAYTN
+141 
-156 VTFKE
+156 
-161 TQFNGVFS
+161 
-169 FNYQLYTSPWSQLG
+169 
-183 ELKFDGCTFNG
+183 
-194 IIVGATAAQTLTFD
+194 
-208 GCTFNN
+208 
-214 YTNIESVN
+214 
-222 NSNPTWIRPA
+222 
-232 YGNWTADDNRGQGED
+232 DDNIGQGED

-261 TSTRPVKFEYVALW
+261 TSTRPVKFEYVAQW
-275 KDADVTITGNTFN
+275 KDAEVTITGNTFN
-288 ISKQTGDTE
+288 ISQQEGDE
-297 CKNVGIYLGAHD
+297 VCKNVGIYLGAHD
-309 SAYNNDNGKT
+309 SAYSEKNGKK
-319 VTLTWDNNKTEGE
+319 VTLIWDNNKTEGE
-332 TAAAICLPTGKQSL
+332 TAAAICLPTGKQNL
-346 PKGSKVLNSSG
+346 PKGSKVLNSAG

-391 ANDGSTVKLL
+391 ANDGGTIKLL
-401 ANTTEDITI
+401 ADTKEDITI
-410 PAGKKV
+410 PTGKKV
-416 TLNLNGKTLTNKNS
+416 TLNLNGKKLTNQSN
-430 DTITVQNGAELTIE
+430 DTITVANGATLTIE
-444 GTGTVDNVT
+444 GTGTVDNIT
-453 HGKAAIFNNGTA
+453 HAKAAIFNNGTV

-471 YDRSAETGASATGS
+471 YDRSAEAGTSASAS

-498 MTIATG
+498 MTINEAAK
-504 VTVQTAKNNNQYG
+504 VQTAGGDTEKG

-527 YDYKSTNPRSGY
+527 YDYNKSTDSRSGY
-539 VSGTNQAEPTLTI
+539 VPGTNQAEPTLTI

-562 TIKNDDGAKVVIH
+562 TIKNDDGAEVVIH
-575 NGNFNNYSQ
+575 NGNFNNYGQ

-604 GTETAVAV
+604 GTETPVAV
-612 FNCGVCSNI
+612 FNCGLPCNI
-621 AEKDKHQ
+621 AAKDQHQ
-628 LTITDGT
+628 LTITGGT

-652 EFTSNPKDYVD
+652 TFTFDPTQYVKDGYQ
-663 KSCKVFKVSDT
+663 VSQNNG
-674 KFMVATDNAKP
+674 KFTVSRP
-685 AGYYWTAVEGKAWD
+685 YSGGS
-699 YEGTA
+699 
-704 ITYTP
+704 

-780 AGAGAAAEVGIP
+780 AGAVAAAEVGIP
-792 EKTVKEIAE
+792 EKTVKEITE

-943 KEIKLQARSAK
+943 KEIMLQARSAK

-969 AIKAIEDLGYTVKY
+969 AIKAIENLGYTVKY
-983 KFYRSTIKNAKYVG
+983 KFYRSTIKNAKYIG

>member
-27 ETAVKGTEQNPYT
+27 GSTPTTGEATENPVAQVGNQTYTSLSAAVK
-40 LEDLGNMNRQ
+40 
-50 TYIDAQKTLGGTMY
+50 A
-64 VEVGDYQYSTNGT
+64 VESNGT
-77 LGNGVRDDA
+77 A
-86 TGQKPDHNK
+86 
-95 LNSYAENGYLSPK
+95 
-108 DENGKGNDGANG
+108 
-120 MNIVFV
+120 
-126 GGTITSQKTGYKDID
+126 TITLLKD
-141 HIDTSLLLAVPAYTN
+141 
-156 VTFKE
+156 
-161 TQFNGVFS
+161 
-169 FNYQLYTSPWSQLG
+169 
-183 ELKFDGCTFNG
+183 
-194 IIVGATAAQTLTFD
+194 
-208 GCTFNN
+208 
-214 YTNIESVN
+214 
-222 NSNPTWIRPA
+222 
-232 YGNWTADDNRGQGED
+232 
-247 FKSLTKINFTNNKV
+247 
-261 TSTRPVKFEYVALW
+261 
-275 KDADVTITGNTFN
+275 
-288 ISKQTGDTE
+288 
-297 CKNVGIYLGAHD
+297 
-309 SAYNNDNGKT
+309 
-319 VTLTWDNNKTEGE
+319 
-332 TAAAICLPTGKQSL
+332 
-346 PKGSKVLNSSG
+346 
-357 EEIAISAREWKTE
+357 
-370 NNITIGNTVSGY
+370 
-382 ATLQEAINA
+382 
-391 ANDGSTVKLL
+391 
-401 ANTTEDITI
+401 TTEDITI
-410 PAGKKV
+410 SAGKV
-416 TLNLNGKTLTNKNS
+416 TLNLNGKTLTNSSS
-430 DTITVQNGAELTIE
+430 DTITVAKGAELTIE
-444 GTGTVDNVT
+444 GAGTVDNVT
-453 HGKAAIFNNGTA
+453 HAKAALVNYGTA
-465 VLNGGT
+465 VLKGGT
-471 YDRSAETGASATGS
+471 YTRSKENPENNKDSAEG
-485 GENSYYTIVNHGT
+485 NSYYTILNDKGGN
-498 MTIATG
+498 MTIQDG
-504 VTVQTAKNNNQYG
+504 VEVTNVG
-517 KYSSLVENGY
+517 HFSSMIRNGGDENSI
-527 YDYKSTNPRSGY
+527 D
-539 VSGTNQAEPTLTI
+539 VSKLQI
-552 NGGTFLGGLN
+552 NGGTFSGGIN
-562 TIKNDDGAKVVIH
+562 TVKNDGY
-575 NGNFNNYSQ
+575 G
-584 AAVQNHSIA
+584 
-593 TINGGTFTGAN
+593 
-604 GTETAVAV
+604 E
-612 FNCGVCSNI
+612 
-621 AEKDKHQ
+621 
-628 LTITDGT
+628 LTITGGSFSNTSQFVIMNWHKANLSGGT
-635 FNGKIIKTTGTI
+635 YETNEGAEAVLFTANWYTGAIGELIVTGGTYKCADNQKLLCDRWNNEEEHKGTA

-652 EFTSNPKDYVD
+652 EFSSNPKDYVD

-674 KFMVATDNAKP
+674 KFMVATDEAKP
-685 AGYYWTAVEGKAWD
+685 AGYYWTAVEGKNWD

-734 INASTTTAADGT
+734 INASATTAADGT

-761 VDKATAN
+761 VDKAAAN

-801 KTDANLTF
+801 KTDANLTI

-879 ALNAKEVICVYIDDN
+879 TLNAKEVICVYIDDN

>member
-27 ETAVKGTEQNPYT
+27 EGTPATGEATETYVAQVGVTQYKTLQAAITAATAVETT
-40 LEDLGNMNRQ
+40 
-50 TYIDAQKTLGGTMY
+50 T
-64 VEVGDYQYSTNGT
+64 VE
-77 LGNGVRDDA
+77 
-86 TGQKPDHNK
+86 
-95 LNSYAENGYLSPK
+95 
-108 DENGKGNDGANG
+108 
-120 MNIVFV
+120 
-126 GGTITSQKTGYKDID
+126 
-141 HIDTSLLLAVPAYTN
+141 LLA
-156 VTFKE
+156 
-161 TQFNGVFS
+161 
-169 FNYQLYTSPWSQLG
+169 
-183 ELKFDGCTFNG
+183 D
-194 IIVGATAAQTLTFD
+194 
-208 GCTFNN
+208 
-214 YTNIESVN
+214 
-222 NSNPTWIRPA
+222 
-232 YGNWTADDNRGQGED
+232 
-247 FKSLTKINFTNNKV
+247 TK
-261 TSTRPVKFEYVALW
+261 
-275 KDADVTITGNTFN
+275 
-288 ISKQTGDTE
+288 
-297 CKNVGIYLGAHD
+297 
-309 SAYNNDNGKT
+309 
-319 VTLTWDNNKTEGE
+319 
-332 TAAAICLPTGKQSL
+332 
-346 PKGSKVLNSSG
+346 
-357 EEIAISAREWKTE
+357 
-370 NNITIGNTVSGY
+370 
-382 ATLQEAINA
+382 
-391 ANDGSTVKLL
+391 
-401 ANTTEDITI
+401 EDITI
-410 PAGKKV
+410 PANKKV
-416 TLNLNGKTLTNKNS
+416 TLNLNGKTLTNQSN
-430 DTITVQNGAELTIE
+430 DTITVEIGAELTIE
-444 GTGTVDNVT
+444 GAGTVDNVT
-453 HGKAAIFNNGTA
+453 HGKAAIFNNGTV

-471 YDRSAETGASATGS
+471 YDRSAEAGTSTSES
-485 GENSYYTIVNHGT
+485 GKNSYYTIVNHGT
-498 MTIATG
+498 MTINEAAK
-504 VTVQTAKNNNQYG
+504 VQTAGGATEKG

-527 YDYKSTNPRSGY
+527 FSYTSTDSRSGH
-539 VSGTNQAEPTLTI
+539 VEGTNQAEAKLTI

-562 TIKNDDGAKVVIH
+562 TIKNDDGGMITIE
-575 NGNFNNYSQ
+575 NGNFSNFYQ
-584 AAVQNHSIA
+584 ALVQNHNIA
-593 TINGGTFTGAN
+593 KIEGGTFTAAEGSDQTTY
-604 GTETAVAV
+604 GVY
-612 FNCGVCSNI
+612 NCGCAANYDTG
-621 AEKDKHQ
+621 E
-628 LTITDGT
+628 LTISGGT
-635 FNGKIIKTTGTI
+635 FTADYALGEVSTQAANVTI
-647 SITGG
+647 SGG
-652 EFTSNPKDYVD
+652 IFNGNKAAIGKSTDCNAKFVISGGTYSSSPKNVVGNA
-663 KSCKVFKVSDT
+663 KVFKVSDT

-685 AGYYWTAVEGKAWD
+685 AGYYWTAVEGEDWD

-734 INASTTTAADGT
+734 INSSTTTAADGT

-768 KSEQIIIDATSA
+768 KSEQITIDATSA
-780 AGAGAAAEVGIP
+780 AGAAAAAEVGIP

-801 KTDANLTF
+801 KTDANLTI

-879 ALNAKEVICVYIDDN
+879 TLNAKEVICVYIDDN

-943 KEIKLQARSAK
+943 KEIMLQARSAK

>member
-1 MKKLFAILMS
+1 
-11 VLMIAC
+11 
-17 FMPTMAFADG
+17 
-27 ETAVKGTEQNPYT
+27 
-40 LEDLGNMNRQ
+40 
-50 TYIDAQKTLGGTMY
+50 
-64 VEVGDYQYSTNGT
+64 
-77 LGNGVRDDA
+77 
-86 TGQKPDHNK
+86 
-95 LNSYAENGYLSPK
+95 
-108 DENGKGNDGANG
+108 
-120 MNIVFV
+120 
-126 GGTITSQKTGYKDID
+126 
-141 HIDTSLLLAVPAYTN
+141 
-156 VTFKE
+156 
-161 TQFNGVFS
+161 
-169 FNYQLYTSPWSQLG
+169 
-183 ELKFDGCTFNG
+183 
-194 IIVGATAAQTLTFD
+194 
-208 GCTFNN
+208 
-214 YTNIESVN
+214 
-222 NSNPTWIRPA
+222 
-232 YGNWTADDNRGQGED
+232 
-247 FKSLTKINFTNNKV
+247 
-261 TSTRPVKFEYVALW
+261 
-275 KDADVTITGNTFN
+275 
-288 ISKQTGDTE
+288 
-297 CKNVGIYLGAHD
+297 
-309 SAYNNDNGKT
+309 
-319 VTLTWDNNKTEGE
+319 
-332 TAAAICLPTGKQSL
+332 
-346 PKGSKVLNSSG
+346 
-357 EEIAISAREWKTE
+357 
-370 NNITIGNTVSGY
+370 
-382 ATLQEAINA
+382 
-391 ANDGSTVKLL
+391 
-401 ANTTEDITI
+401 
-410 PAGKKV
+410 
-416 TLNLNGKTLTNKNS
+416 
-430 DTITVQNGAELTIE
+430 
-444 GTGTVDNVT
+444 
-453 HGKAAIFNNGTA
+453 
-465 VLNGGT
+465 
-471 YDRSAETGASATGS
+471 
-485 GENSYYTIVNHGT
+485 
-498 MTIATG
+498 
-504 VTVQTAKNNNQYG
+504 
-517 KYSSLVENGY
+517 
-527 YDYKSTNPRSGY
+527 
-539 VSGTNQAEPTLTI
+539 
-552 NGGTFLGGLN
+552 
-562 TIKNDDGAKVVIH
+562 
-575 NGNFNNYSQ
+575 
-584 AAVQNHSIA
+584 
-593 TINGGTFTGAN
+593 
-604 GTETAVAV
+604 
-612 FNCGVCSNI
+612 
-621 AEKDKHQ
+621 
-628 LTITDGT
+628 
-635 FNGKIIKTTGTI
+635 
-647 SITGG
+647 
-652 EFTSNPKDYVD
+652 
-663 KSCKVFKVSDT
+663 
-674 KFMVATDNAKP
+674 MVATDEAKP
-685 AGYYWTAVEGKAWD
+685 AGYYWTAVEGKNWD

-734 INASTTTAADGT
+734 INASATTAADGT

-761 VDKATAN
+761 VDKAAAN

-801 KTDANLTF
+801 KTDANLTI

-879 ALNAKEVICVYIDDN
+879 TLNAKEVICVYIDDN

>member
-27 ETAVKGTEQNPYT
+27 ETAAVAK
-40 LEDLGNMNRQ
+40 
-50 TYIDAQKTLGGTMY
+50 
-64 VEVGDYQYSTNGT
+64 VGETTYST
-77 LGNGVRDDA
+77 L
-86 TGQKPDHNK
+86 Q
-95 LNSYAENGYLSPK
+95 
-108 DENGKGNDGANG
+108 
-120 MNIVFV
+120 
-126 GGTITSQKTGYKDID
+126 
-141 HIDTSLLLAVPAYTN
+141 
-156 VTFKE
+156 
-161 TQFNGVFS
+161 
-169 FNYQLYTSPWSQLG
+169 
-183 ELKFDGCTFNG
+183 
-194 IIVGATAAQTLTFD
+194 AA
-208 GCTFNN
+208 
-214 YTNIESVN
+214 
-222 NSNPTWIRPA
+222 
-232 YGNWTADDNRGQGED
+232 
-247 FKSLTKINFTNNKV
+247 IN
-261 TSTRPVKFEYVALW
+261 A
-275 KDADVTITGNTFN
+275 A
-288 ISKQTGDTE
+288 
-297 CKNVGIYLGAHD
+297 
-309 SAYNNDNGKT
+309 
-319 VTLTWDNNKTEGE
+319 TEGE
-332 TAAAICLPTGKQSL
+332 TT
-346 PKGSKVLNSSG
+346 
-357 EEIAISAREWKTE
+357 
-370 NNITIGNTVSGY
+370 TV
-382 ATLQEAINA
+382 E
-391 ANDGSTVKLL
+391 LL
-401 ANTTEDITI
+401 ADTTEDITI

-453 HGKAAIFNNGTA
+453 HGKAALVNYGIT
-465 VLNGGT
+465 VLKGGT
-471 YDRSAETGASATGS
+471 YTRSKENPENNKDSAG
-485 GENSYYTIVNHGT
+485 GNSYYTILNDKGGN
-498 MTIATG
+498 MTIQNG
-504 VTVQTAKNNNQYG
+504 VEVTNVG
-517 KYSSLVENGY
+517 HFSSMIRNGG
-527 YDYKSTNPRSGY
+527 DDKSDA
-539 VSGTNQAEPTLTI
+539 VSKLQI
-552 NGGTFLGGLN
+552 NGGRFSGGIN
-562 TIKNDDGAKVVIH
+562 TVKNDAYG
-575 NGNFNNYSQ
+575 
-584 AAVQNHSIA
+584 
-593 TINGGTFTGAN
+593 
-604 GTETAVAV
+604 E
-612 FNCGVCSNI
+612 
-621 AEKDKHQ
+621 
-628 LTITDGT
+628 LTITGGSFSNTSQLVIMNWHKAILSGGT
-635 FNGKIIKTTGTI
+635 YETNEGAEAVLFTAKYSEDSAIGELTVTGGTYKCADNQKLLCDRYNNQEEYKGTAN
-647 SITGG
+647 ITGG
-652 EFTSNPKDYVD
+652 EFTSNPKGYVD
-663 KSCKVFKVSDT
+663 ESCKVFKVSDT

-685 AGYYWTAVEGKAWD
+685 AGYYWTAVEGKDWD

-780 AGAGAAAEVGIP
+780 AGAVAAAEVGIP
-792 EKTVKEIAE
+792 EKTVKEITE

-879 ALNAKEVICVYIDDN
+879 TLNAKEVICVYIDDN
-894 GVYHRVD
+894 GVYHRVG

-943 KEIKLQARSAK
+943 KEIMLQARSAK

>member
-27 ETAVKGTEQNPYT
+27 EGTLAAGEEIKTYVAQVGETQYETLQAAIEAAKEGETITLLNDVNTEVNIDKTIT
-40 LEDLGNMNRQ
+40 LE
-50 TYIDAQKTLGGTMY
+50 
-64 VEVGDYQYSTNGT
+64 
-77 LGNGVRDDA
+77 GNGKSISGKVNITAPNVVINNVVLNYVGTTDTGSAFTVTTEGNFTLTNSTIEPTVRTA
-86 TGQKPDHNK
+86 
-95 LNSYAENGYLSPK
+95 LSLK
-108 DENGKGNDGANG
+108 
-120 MNIVFV
+120 V
-126 GGTITSQKTGYKDID
+126 GGK
-141 HIDTSLLLAVPAYTN
+141 AV
-156 VTFKE
+156 V
-161 TQFNGVFS
+161 
-169 FNYQLYTSPWSQLG
+169 
-183 ELKFDGCTFNG
+183 
-194 IIVGATAAQTLTFD
+194 
-208 GCTFNN
+208 
-214 YTNIESVN
+214 
-222 NSNPTWIRPA
+222 
-232 YGNWTADDNRGQGED
+232 
-247 FKSLTKINFTNNKV
+247 
-261 TSTRPVKFEYVALW
+261 
-275 KDADVTITGNTFN
+275 TGNTINAQEQKIYNGIEFGISEEPSVASGTTVSNNTFQGRFKNNCISFYNLQADAVIEINDNTFGYIGNALRISNPKNVNATFN
-288 ISKQTGDTE
+288 I
-297 CKNVGIYLGAHD
+297 
-309 SAYNNDNGKT
+309 
-319 VTLTWDNNKTEGE
+319 
-332 TAAAICLPTGKQSL
+332 
-346 PKGSKVLNSSG
+346 
-357 EEIAISAREWKTE
+357 AR
-370 NNITIGNTVSGY
+370 N
-382 ATLQEAINA
+382 
-391 ANDGSTVKLL
+391 
-401 ANTTEDITI
+401 
-410 PAGKKV
+410 
-416 TLNLNGKTLTNKNS
+416 
-430 DTITVQNGAELTIE
+430 
-444 GTGTVDNVT
+444 
-453 HGKAAIFNNGTA
+453 
-465 VLNGGT
+465 
-471 YDRSAETGASATGS
+471 R
-485 GENSYYTIVNHGT
+485 YT
-498 MTIATG
+498 
-504 VTVQTAKNNNQYG
+504 
-517 KYSSLVENGY
+517 
-527 YDYKSTNPRSGY
+527 D
-539 VSGTNQAEPTLTI
+539 TI
-552 NGGTFLGGLN
+552 NGEYAGYLICQDYSKDLEIQDFTKITVNFTDLMM
-562 TIKNDDGAKVVIH
+562 
-575 NGNFNNYSQ
+575 GNQLMLS
-584 AAVQNHSIA
+584 
-593 TINGGTFTGAN
+593 N
-604 GTETAVAV
+604 GTGKNQIYYVYDDQE
-612 FNCGVCSNI
+612 GI
-621 AEKDKHQ
+621 
-628 LTITDGT
+628 ITT
-635 FNGKIIKTTGTI
+635 NQPKVNF
-647 SITGG
+647 SRSYSGG
-652 EFTSNPKDYVD
+652 S
-663 KSCKVFKVSDT
+663 
-674 KFMVATDNAKP
+674 
-685 AGYYWTAVEGKAWD
+685 
-699 YEGTA
+699 
-704 ITYTP
+704 

-734 INASTTTAADGT
+734 INSSTTTAADGT

-768 KSEQIIIDATSA
+768 KSEQITIDATSA
-780 AGAGAAAEVGIP
+780 AGAAAAAEVGIP

-801 KTDANLTF
+801 KTDANLTI

-879 ALNAKEVICVYIDDN
+879 TLNAKEVICVYIDDN

-943 KEIKLQARSAK
+943 KEIMLQARSAK

>member
-27 ETAVKGTEQNPYT
+27 TVA
-40 LEDLGNMNRQ
+40 
-50 TYIDAQKTLGGTMY
+50 
-64 VEVGDYQYSTNGT
+64 
-77 LGNGVRDDA
+77 
-86 TGQKPDHNK
+86 
-95 LNSYAENGYLSPK
+95 
-108 DENGKGNDGANG
+108 
-120 MNIVFV
+120 
-126 GGTITSQKTGYKDID
+126 
-141 HIDTSLLLAVPAYTN
+141 
-156 VTFKE
+156 
-161 TQFNGVFS
+161 
-169 FNYQLYTSPWSQLG
+169 
-183 ELKFDGCTFNG
+183 
-194 IIVGATAAQTLTFD
+194 
-208 GCTFNN
+208 
-214 YTNIESVN
+214 
-222 NSNPTWIRPA
+222 
-232 YGNWTADDNRGQGED
+232 
-247 FKSLTKINFTNNKV
+247 KI
-261 TSTRPVKFEYVALW
+261 
-275 KDADVTITGNTFN
+275 
-288 ISKQTGDTE
+288 
-297 CKNVGIYLGAHD
+297 
-309 SAYNNDNGKT
+309 
-319 VTLTWDNNKTEGE
+319 GE
-332 TAAAICLPTGKQSL
+332 TTYP
-346 PKGSKVLNSSG
+346 
-357 EEIAISAREWKTE
+357 
-370 NNITIGNTVSGY
+370 
-382 ATLQEAINA
+382 TLQAAINA
-391 ANDGSTVKLL
+391 AKDGETTTVELL
-401 ANTTEDITI
+401 DNTTEDIII
-410 PAGKKV
+410 PTGKKV
-416 TLNLNGKTLTNKNS
+416 ILNLNVKKLTNSSN
-430 DTITVQNGAELTIE
+430 DTITVANGAELTIE
-444 GTGTVDNVT
+444 GAGTVDNVT
-453 HGKAAIFNNGTA
+453 HAKAAIFNNGTV

-471 YDRSAETGASATGS
+471 YDRSAEAGKSASAS

-498 MTIATG
+498 MTINEAAK
-504 VTVQTAKNNNQYG
+504 VQTAGGNTEKG

-527 YDYKSTNPRSGY
+527 YNYTSTDSRSGY
-539 VSGTNQAEPTLTI
+539 VEGTNQAEPTLTI
-552 NGGTFLGGLN
+552 NNGTFLGGLN
-562 TIKNDDGAKVVIH
+562 TIKNDDGGMITIED
-575 NGNFNNYSQ
+575 GNFSNFYQ
-584 AAVQNHSIA
+584 ALVQNHNIA
-593 TINGGTFTGAN
+593 TIKGGTFTAAEGSDRTTY
-604 GTETAVAV
+604 GVY
-612 FNCGVCSNI
+612 NCGCAANYDI
-621 AEKDKHQ
+621 GT
-628 LTITDGT
+628 LTISGGT
-635 FNGKIIKTTGTI
+635 FTADYALGEVSKQAANVTISGGIFNGKQAAIEKSDDCKANFVISGGTYSSHPKTVV
-647 SITGG
+647 
-652 EFTSNPKDYVD
+652 ENA
-663 KSCKVFKVSDT
+663 KVFKVSDT
-674 KFMVATDNAKP
+674 KFMVATDDAKP
-685 AGYYWTAVEGKAWD
+685 AGYYWTAVQGKAWD

-780 AGAGAAAEVGIP
+780 AGTGAAAEVGIP

-801 KTDANLTF
+801 KTDANLTI

-870 VTVTIKPSA
+870 VTVTIKPGA
-879 ALNAKEVICVYIDDN
+879 TLNAKEVICVYIDDN

-901 GKKNADGTYT
+901 GMKNADGSYT

-929 KVFEQQDAKAAEQA
+929 KVFEQQDAKAAEQT
-943 KEIKLQARSAK
+943 KEIMLQARSAK

>member
-27 ETAVKGTEQNPYT
+27 EDTKTYVAQVGETQYETLQAAIEAATAEETT
-40 LEDLGNMNRQ
+40 
-50 TYIDAQKTLGGTMY
+50 T
-64 VEVGDYQYSTNGT
+64 VE
-77 LGNGVRDDA
+77 
-86 TGQKPDHNK
+86 
-95 LNSYAENGYLSPK
+95 
-108 DENGKGNDGANG
+108 
-120 MNIVFV
+120 
-126 GGTITSQKTGYKDID
+126 
-141 HIDTSLLLAVPAYTN
+141 LLA
-156 VTFKE
+156 K
-161 TQFNGVFS
+161 
-169 FNYQLYTSPWSQLG
+169 
-183 ELKFDGCTFNG
+183 
-194 IIVGATAAQTLTFD
+194 TA
-208 GCTFNN
+208 
-214 YTNIESVN
+214 
-222 NSNPTWIRPA
+222 
-232 YGNWTADDNRGQGED
+232 
-247 FKSLTKINFTNNKV
+247 
-261 TSTRPVKFEYVALW
+261 
-275 KDADVTITGNTFN
+275 
-288 ISKQTGDTE
+288 
-297 CKNVGIYLGAHD
+297 
-309 SAYNNDNGKT
+309 
-319 VTLTWDNNKTEGE
+319 
-332 TAAAICLPTGKQSL
+332 
-346 PKGSKVLNSSG
+346 
-357 EEIAISAREWKTE
+357 
-370 NNITIGNTVSGY
+370 
-382 ATLQEAINA
+382 
-391 ANDGSTVKLL
+391 
-401 ANTTEDITI
+401 EDITI

-416 TLNLNGKTLTNKNS
+416 ILNLNGKTLTNSSS
-430 DTITVQNGAELTIE
+430 DTITVANGAELTIE
-444 GTGTVDNVT
+444 GAGTVDNVK
-453 HGKAAIFNNGTA
+453 HGKAAIFNNGTV

-471 YDRSAETGASATGS
+471 YDRSQEIGTSASES

-498 MTIATG
+498 MTINEAAK
-504 VTVQTAKNNNQYG
+504 VQTAGGDTKKG

-527 YDYKSTNPRSGY
+527 YDYNKSKDSRSGY
-539 VSGTNQAEPTLTI
+539 VPETNQAEPTLTI

-575 NGNFNNYSQ
+575 NGNFNNYGQ

-612 FNCGVCSNI
+612 FNCGRSCNI
-621 AEKDKHQ
+621 VEKDQHQ
-628 LTITDGT
+628 LTITGGT

-663 KSCKVFKVSDT
+663 ESCKVFKVSDT

-685 AGYYWTAVEGKAWD
+685 AGYYWTAVEEKDWD

-780 AGAGAAAEVGIP
+780 AGAAAAAEVGIP
-792 EKTVKEIAE
+792 EKTVKEITE

-879 ALNAKEVICVYIDDN
+879 TLNAKEVICVYIDDN
-894 GVYHRVD
+894 GVYYRVD
-901 GKKNADGTYT
+901 GKKNVDGTYT

-929 KVFEQQDAKAAEQA
+929 KVFAQQDAKAAEQA

>member
-27 ETAVKGTEQNPYT
+27 EGTPVTEAETKNYV
-40 LEDLGNMNRQ
+40 
-50 TYIDAQKTLGGTMY
+50 AQ
-64 VEVGDYQYSTNGT
+64 
-77 LGNGVRDDA
+77 
-86 TGQKPDHNK
+86 
-95 LNSYAENGYLSPK
+95 
-108 DENGKGNDGANG
+108 
-120 MNIVFV
+120 V
-126 GGTITSQKTGYKDID
+126 GGTQY
-141 HIDTSLLLAVPAYTN
+141 
-156 VTFKE
+156 E
-161 TQFNGVFS
+161 TLQ
-169 FNYQLYTSPWSQLG
+169 
-183 ELKFDGCTFNG
+183 
-194 IIVGATAAQTLTFD
+194 AA
-208 GCTFNN
+208 
-214 YTNIESVN
+214 I
-222 NSNPTWIRPA
+222 A
-232 YGNWTADDNRGQGED
+232 AA
-247 FKSLTKINFTNNKV
+247 K
-261 TSTRPVKFEYVALW
+261 
-275 KDADVTITGNTFN
+275 
-288 ISKQTGDTE
+288 
-297 CKNVGIYLGAHD
+297 
-309 SAYNNDNGKT
+309 
-319 VTLTWDNNKTEGE
+319 EGE
-332 TAAAICLPTGKQSL
+332 TT
-346 PKGSKVLNSSG
+346 
-357 EEIAISAREWKTE
+357 
-370 NNITIGNTVSGY
+370 
-382 ATLQEAINA
+382 
-391 ANDGSTVKLL
+391 TVKLL

-416 TLNLNGKTLTNKNS
+416 TLNLNGKTLTNSSK
-430 DTITVQNGAELTIE
+430 DTITVENGAELTIE

-453 HGKAAIFNNGTA
+453 HGKAALVNYGTA
-465 VLNGGT
+465 VLKGGT
-471 YDRSAETGASATGS
+471 YTRSKENPENNKDSAG
-485 GENSYYTIVNHGT
+485 GNSYYTILNDKGGN
-498 MTIATG
+498 MTIQNG
-504 VTVQTAKNNNQYG
+504 VEVTNVGHFSSMIRNGGDG
-517 KYSSLVENGY
+517 KSREASKL
-527 YDYKSTNPRSGY
+527 
-539 VSGTNQAEPTLTI
+539 QI
-552 NGGTFLGGLN
+552 NGGTFSGGIN
-562 TIKNDDGAKVVIH
+562 TVKNDEYGELKITGGSFSNTSQFVIMNWH
-575 NGNFNNYSQ
+575 KAILS
-584 AAVQNHSIA
+584 
-593 TINGGTFTGAN
+593 GGTYKTNEGAEAVLFTAKYLADRAIGELNVTGGTYKCADNQKLLCDRWNNDETYKGTAN
-604 GTETAVAV
+604 
-612 FNCGVCSNI
+612 
-621 AEKDKHQ
+621 
-628 LTITDGT
+628 
-635 FNGKIIKTTGTI
+635 
-647 SITGG
+647 ITGG
-652 EFTSNPKDYVD
+652 EFSSDPSAYLASGYEIVKNANGT
-663 KSCKVFKVSDT
+663 FTVSR
-674 KFMVATDNAKP
+674 P
-685 AGYYWTAVEGKAWD
+685 YSGGS
-699 YEGTA
+699 
-704 ITYTP
+704 

-746 KTTTATVDDQTADKI
+746 KTTTATVDDKTADKI

-780 AGAGAAAEVGIP
+780 AGAAAAAEVGIP
-792 EKTVKEIAE
+792 EKTVKEITE

-879 ALNAKEVICVYIDDN
+879 TLNAKEVICVYIDDN

-943 KEIKLQARSAK
+943 KEIMLQARSAK

>member
-27 ETAVKGTEQNPYT
+27 EGTLAAGEEIKTYVAQVGETQYETLQAAIEAAKEGETITLLNDVNTEVNIDKTIT
-40 LEDLGNMNRQ
+40 LE
-50 TYIDAQKTLGGTMY
+50 
-64 VEVGDYQYSTNGT
+64 
-77 LGNGVRDDA
+77 GNGKSISGKVNITAPNVVINNVVLNYVGTTDTGSAFTVTTEGNFTLTNSTIEPTVRTA
-86 TGQKPDHNK
+86 
-95 LNSYAENGYLSPK
+95 LSLK
-108 DENGKGNDGANG
+108 
-120 MNIVFV
+120 V
-126 GGTITSQKTGYKDID
+126 GGK
-141 HIDTSLLLAVPAYTN
+141 AV
-156 VTFKE
+156 V
-161 TQFNGVFS
+161 
-169 FNYQLYTSPWSQLG
+169 
-183 ELKFDGCTFNG
+183 
-194 IIVGATAAQTLTFD
+194 
-208 GCTFNN
+208 
-214 YTNIESVN
+214 
-222 NSNPTWIRPA
+222 
-232 YGNWTADDNRGQGED
+232 
-247 FKSLTKINFTNNKV
+247 
-261 TSTRPVKFEYVALW
+261 
-275 KDADVTITGNTFN
+275 TGNTINAQEQKIYNGIEFGISEEPSVASGTTVSNNTFQGRFKNNCISFYNLQADAVIEINDNTFGYIGNALRISNPKNVNATFN
-288 ISKQTGDTE
+288 I
-297 CKNVGIYLGAHD
+297 
-309 SAYNNDNGKT
+309 
-319 VTLTWDNNKTEGE
+319 
-332 TAAAICLPTGKQSL
+332 
-346 PKGSKVLNSSG
+346 
-357 EEIAISAREWKTE
+357 AR
-370 NNITIGNTVSGY
+370 N
-382 ATLQEAINA
+382 
-391 ANDGSTVKLL
+391 
-401 ANTTEDITI
+401 
-410 PAGKKV
+410 
-416 TLNLNGKTLTNKNS
+416 
-430 DTITVQNGAELTIE
+430 
-444 GTGTVDNVT
+444 
-453 HGKAAIFNNGTA
+453 
-465 VLNGGT
+465 
-471 YDRSAETGASATGS
+471 R
-485 GENSYYTIVNHGT
+485 YT
-498 MTIATG
+498 
-504 VTVQTAKNNNQYG
+504 
-517 KYSSLVENGY
+517 
-527 YDYKSTNPRSGY
+527 D
-539 VSGTNQAEPTLTI
+539 TI
-552 NGGTFLGGLN
+552 NGEYAGYLICQDYSKDLEIQDFTKITVNFTDLMM
-562 TIKNDDGAKVVIH
+562 
-575 NGNFNNYSQ
+575 GNQLMLS
-584 AAVQNHSIA
+584 
-593 TINGGTFTGAN
+593 N
-604 GTETAVAV
+604 GTGKNQIYYVYDDQA
-612 FNCGVCSNI
+612 GI
-621 AEKDKHQ
+621 
-628 LTITDGT
+628 ITT
-635 FNGKIIKTTGTI
+635 NQPKVNF
-647 SITGG
+647 SRSYSGG
-652 EFTSNPKDYVD
+652 S
-663 KSCKVFKVSDT
+663 
-674 KFMVATDNAKP
+674 
-685 AGYYWTAVEGKAWD
+685 
-699 YEGTA
+699 
-704 ITYTP
+704 

-780 AGAGAAAEVGIP
+780 AGAVAAAEVGIP
-792 EKTVKEIAE
+792 EKTVKEITE

-879 ALNAKEVICVYIDDN
+879 TLNAKKVICVYIDDN

-943 KEIKLQARSAK
+943 KEIMLQARSAK

>member
-1 MKKLFAILMS
+1 MS

-27 ETAVKGTEQNPYT
+27 ETA
-40 LEDLGNMNRQ
+40 
-50 TYIDAQKTLGGTMY
+50 
-64 VEVGDYQYSTNGT
+64 
-77 LGNGVRDDA
+77 
-86 TGQKPDHNK
+86 
-95 LNSYAENGYLSPK
+95 
-108 DENGKGNDGANG
+108 
-120 MNIVFV
+120 
-126 GGTITSQKTGYKDID
+126 
-141 HIDTSLLLAVPAYTN
+141 AVA
-156 VTFKE
+156 
-161 TQFNGVFS
+161 
-169 FNYQLYTSPWSQLG
+169 
-183 ELKFDGCTFNG
+183 
-194 IIVGATAAQTLTFD
+194 
-208 GCTFNN
+208 
-214 YTNIESVN
+214 
-222 NSNPTWIRPA
+222 
-232 YGNWTADDNRGQGED
+232 
-247 FKSLTKINFTNNKV
+247 KI
-261 TSTRPVKFEYVALW
+261 
-275 KDADVTITGNTFN
+275 
-288 ISKQTGDTE
+288 
-297 CKNVGIYLGAHD
+297 
-309 SAYNNDNGKT
+309 
-319 VTLTWDNNKTEGE
+319 GE
-332 TAAAICLPTGKQSL
+332 TTYP
-346 PKGSKVLNSSG
+346 
-357 EEIAISAREWKTE
+357 
-370 NNITIGNTVSGY
+370 
-382 ATLQEAINA
+382 TLQEAINA
-391 ANDGSTVKLL
+391 ATEGETTTGELL

-430 DTITVQNGAELTIE
+430 DTITVETGAELTIE

-453 HGKAAIFNNGTA
+453 HRKAALVNYGIT
-465 VLNGGT
+465 VLKGGT
-471 YDRSAETGASATGS
+471 YTRSKENPENNKDSAG
-485 GENSYYTIVNHGT
+485 GNSYYTILNDKGGN
-498 MTIATG
+498 MTIQNG
-504 VTVQTAKNNNQYG
+504 VEVTNVG
-517 KYSSLVENGY
+517 HFSSMIRNGG
-527 YDYKSTNPRSGY
+527 DDKSDA
-539 VSGTNQAEPTLTI
+539 VSKLQI
-552 NGGTFLGGLN
+552 NGGRFSGGIN
-562 TIKNDDGAKVVIH
+562 TVKNDAYG
-575 NGNFNNYSQ
+575 
-584 AAVQNHSIA
+584 
-593 TINGGTFTGAN
+593 
-604 GTETAVAV
+604 E
-612 FNCGVCSNI
+612 
-621 AEKDKHQ
+621 
-628 LTITDGT
+628 LTITGGSFSNTSQLVIMNWHKAILSGGT
-635 FNGKIIKTTGTI
+635 YETNEGAEAVLFTAKYSEDSAIGELTVTGGTYKCADNQKLLCDRYNNQEEYKGTAN
-647 SITGG
+647 ITGG
-652 EFTSNPKDYVD
+652 EFTSNPKGYVD
-663 KSCKVFKVSDT
+663 ESCKVFKVSDT

-685 AGYYWTAVEGKAWD
+685 AGYYWTAVEGKDWD

-780 AGAGAAAEVGIP
+780 AGAVAAAEVGIP
-792 EKTVKEIAE
+792 EKTVKEITE

-879 ALNAKEVICVYIDDN
+879 TLNAKEVICVYIDDN
-894 GVYHRVD
+894 GVYHRVG

-943 KEIKLQARSAK
+943 KEIMLQARSAK

>member
-27 ETAVKGTEQNPYT
+27 EGTPATGEATETYVAQVGETQYET
-40 LEDLGNMNRQ
+40 LQ
-50 TYIDAQKTLGGTMY
+50 KAIDA
-64 VEVGDYQYSTNGT
+64 
-77 LGNGVRDDA
+77 A
-86 TGQKPDHNK
+86 TG
-95 LNSYAENGYLSPK
+95 
-108 DENGKGNDGANG
+108 
-120 MNIVFV
+120 
-126 GGTITSQKTGYKDID
+126 
-141 HIDTSLLLAVPAYTN
+141 
-156 VTFKE
+156 E
-161 TQFNGVFS
+161 T
-169 FNYQLYTSPWSQLG
+169 T
-183 ELKFDGCTFNG
+183 
-194 IIVGATAAQTLTFD
+194 
-208 GCTFNN
+208 
-214 YTNIESVN
+214 
-222 NSNPTWIRPA
+222 
-232 YGNWTADDNRGQGED
+232 
-247 FKSLTKINFTNNKV
+247 
-261 TSTRPVKFEYVALW
+261 
-275 KDADVTITGNTFN
+275 
-288 ISKQTGDTE
+288 
-297 CKNVGIYLGAHD
+297 
-309 SAYNNDNGKT
+309 T
-319 VTLTWDNNKTEGE
+319 VE
-332 TAAAICLPTGKQSL
+332 
-346 PKGSKVLNSSG
+346 
-357 EEIAISAREWKTE
+357 
-370 NNITIGNTVSGY
+370 
-382 ATLQEAINA
+382 
-391 ANDGSTVKLL
+391 LL

-416 TLNLNGKTLTNKNS
+416 TLNLNGKTLTNQKN
-430 DTITVQNGAELTIE
+430 DTITVETGAELTIE
-444 GTGTVDNVT
+444 GAGTVDNVT
-453 HGKAAIFNNGTA
+453 HGKAAIFNNGFA

-471 YDRSAETGASATGS
+471 YDRSAEAGTSASVS
-485 GENSYYTIVNHGT
+485 GKNSYYTIVNHGK
-498 MTIATG
+498 MTINEAAK
-504 VTVQTAKNNNQYG
+504 VQTAGGVTEKG
-517 KYSSLVENGY
+517 KFSSLVENGY
-527 YDYKSTNPRSGY
+527 YNYSSKEPGSGY
-539 VSGTNQAEPTLTI
+539 VEGTNQEKPTLTI

-562 TIKNDDGAKVVIH
+562 TIKNDDGGMITIED
-575 NGNFNNYSQ
+575 GNFSNFYQ
-584 AAVQNHSIA
+584 ALVQNHNIA
-593 TINGGTFTGAN
+593 TIEGGTFTAAEGS
-604 GTETAVAV
+604 GQTTYGVY
-612 FNCGVCSNI
+612 NCGCAANYDI
-621 AEKDKHQ
+621 GT
-628 LTITDGT
+628 LTISGGTFTADYALGEVSTQAANVTISGGT
-635 FNGKIIKTTGTI
+635 FNGKEAAIGKSDSCKANFVISGGTY
-647 SITGG
+647 S
-652 EFTSNPKDYVD
+652 SSPKNVVGNA
-663 KSCKVFKVSDT
+663 KVFKVSDT
-674 KFMVATDNAKP
+674 KFMVATDDAKP
-685 AGYYWTAVEGKAWD
+685 AGYYWTAVEKKNWD

-780 AGAGAAAEVGIP
+780 AGAAASAEVGIP

-841 TVKSDADI
+841 TVKSDTDI

-879 ALNAKEVICVYIDDN
+879 TLNAKEVICVYIDDN

-943 KEIKLQARSAK
+943 KEIMLQARSAK

-969 AIKAIEDLGYTVKY
+969 AIEAIEDLGYTVKY

>member
-27 ETAVKGTEQNPYT
+27 ETA
-40 LEDLGNMNRQ
+40 
-50 TYIDAQKTLGGTMY
+50 
-64 VEVGDYQYSTNGT
+64 
-77 LGNGVRDDA
+77 
-86 TGQKPDHNK
+86 
-95 LNSYAENGYLSPK
+95 
-108 DENGKGNDGANG
+108 
-120 MNIVFV
+120 
-126 GGTITSQKTGYKDID
+126 
-141 HIDTSLLLAVPAYTN
+141 AVA
-156 VTFKE
+156 
-161 TQFNGVFS
+161 
-169 FNYQLYTSPWSQLG
+169 
-183 ELKFDGCTFNG
+183 
-194 IIVGATAAQTLTFD
+194 
-208 GCTFNN
+208 
-214 YTNIESVN
+214 
-222 NSNPTWIRPA
+222 
-232 YGNWTADDNRGQGED
+232 
-247 FKSLTKINFTNNKV
+247 KI
-261 TSTRPVKFEYVALW
+261 
-275 KDADVTITGNTFN
+275 
-288 ISKQTGDTE
+288 
-297 CKNVGIYLGAHD
+297 
-309 SAYNNDNGKT
+309 
-319 VTLTWDNNKTEGE
+319 GE
-332 TAAAICLPTGKQSL
+332 TTYP
-346 PKGSKVLNSSG
+346 
-357 EEIAISAREWKTE
+357 
-370 NNITIGNTVSGY
+370 
-382 ATLQEAINA
+382 TLQEAINA
-391 ANDGSTVKLL
+391 ATEGETTTGELL

-430 DTITVQNGAELTIE
+430 DTITVETGAELTIE
-444 GTGTVDNVT
+444 GTVTVDNVT
-453 HGKAAIFNNGTA
+453 HRKAALVNYGIT
-465 VLNGGT
+465 VLKGGT
-471 YDRSAETGASATGS
+471 YTRSKENPENNKDSAG
-485 GENSYYTIVNHGT
+485 GNSYYTILNDKGGN
-498 MTIATG
+498 MTIQNG
-504 VTVQTAKNNNQYG
+504 VEVTNVG
-517 KYSSLVENGY
+517 HFSSMIRNGG
-527 YDYKSTNPRSGY
+527 DDKSDA
-539 VSGTNQAEPTLTI
+539 VSKLQI
-552 NGGTFLGGLN
+552 NGGRFSGGIN
-562 TIKNDDGAKVVIH
+562 TVKNDAYG
-575 NGNFNNYSQ
+575 
-584 AAVQNHSIA
+584 
-593 TINGGTFTGAN
+593 
-604 GTETAVAV
+604 E
-612 FNCGVCSNI
+612 
-621 AEKDKHQ
+621 
-628 LTITDGT
+628 LTITGGSFSNTSQLVIMNWHKAILSGGT
-635 FNGKIIKTTGTI
+635 YETNEGAEAVLFTAKYSEDSAIGELTVTGGTYKCADNQKLLCDRYNNQEEYKGTAN
-647 SITGG
+647 ITGG
-652 EFTSNPKDYVD
+652 EFTSNPKGYVD
-663 KSCKVFKVSDT
+663 ESCKVFKVSDT

-685 AGYYWTAVEGKAWD
+685 AGYYWTAVEGKDWD

-780 AGAGAAAEVGIP
+780 AGAVAAAEVGIP
-792 EKTVKEIAE
+792 EKTVKEITE

-879 ALNAKEVICVYIDDN
+879 TLNAKEVICVYIDDN
-894 GVYHRVD
+894 GVYHRVG

-943 KEIKLQARSAK
+943 KEIMLQARSAK